1 MEEIVQCPAC
11 GSKVVPGKEFC
22 TACGG
27 AMSPTLRPAASS
39 QTAPEVPK
47 PVVDAASPAHVPP
60 PAAKVNNADKSWV
73 MRHKG
78 LSIILAIAVVLV
90 GIGIIQSNDSS
101 DRVVAVLS
109 CSPETLENLTTDWV
123 DLGNSS
129 MSAYAAIPDVLPPA
143 AGSKRLKIRIA
154 RQTALQQKIQNE
166 CVNVS
171 DSTAGTELLIAI
183 SDLQFSLSTLFTY
196 YVAFLDNDTGT
207 PKGIN
212 QRADTVDLAIDRFN
226 AAWIAFGEEHGFN
239 IDQTDDPVIDESKA
253 AD

>member
-1 MEEIVQCPAC
+1 MEEIVQCPTC
-11 GSKVVPGKEFC
+11 GTKVGLEKEFC

-27 AMSPTLRPAASS
+27 VMSPTSRPTASAQTPLAVPNPPVDLRRD
-39 QTAPEVPK
+39 ERLN
-47 PVVDAASPAHVPP
+47 H
-60 PAAKVNNADKSWV
+60 WV
-73 MRHKG
+73 KRHKG
-78 LSIILAIAVVLV
+78 LSIILAIAIVGI

-101 DRVVAVLS
+101 DRVAAVLS
-109 CSPETLENLTTDWV
+109 CSPETLQNLTNDWV

-171 DSTAGTELLIAI
+171 DSTSGTELLIAI
-183 SDLQFSLSTLFTY
+183 SELQFSLTTLFTY
-196 YVAFLDNDTGT
+196 YEAFLDNDTGT
-207 PKGIN
+207 SKGIN
-212 QRADTVDLAIDRFN
+212 QRADTVSLGIKRFN
-226 AAWIAFGEEHGFN
+226 AAWEAFGEEHGFN
-239 IDQTDDPVIDESKA
+239 IDQTDDPVIDESKV